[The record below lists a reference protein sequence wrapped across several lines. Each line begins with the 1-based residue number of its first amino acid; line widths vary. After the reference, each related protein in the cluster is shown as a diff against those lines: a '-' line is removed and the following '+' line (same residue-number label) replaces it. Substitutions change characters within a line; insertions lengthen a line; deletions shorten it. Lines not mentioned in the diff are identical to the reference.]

1 MSDLDHYIGGDL
13 GVSPTGDLLIAGDSK
28 EGQQRVLRRL
38 LTNPGDYI
46 WHTTYGAGLPGEVGK
61 TLDARR
67 IQGIIRSQ
75 IFSEAIVQRSPDPNI
90 IVAQIPNGVSARIQ
104 YTDSTTKKAVSLNF
118 DINR

>member
-13 GVSPTGDLLIAGDSK
+13 GVSPTGDLLIASDTI

-46 WHTTYGAGLPGEVGK
+46 WHPSYGAGLPQEVGQVM
-61 TLDARR
+61 DARR
-67 IQGIIRSQ
+67 ILGTVRSQ
-75 IFSEAIVQRSPDPNI
+75 IFNESIVQRSPDPNI
-90 IVAQIPNGVSARIQ
+90 IISKITNGVSARIQ
-104 YTDSTTKKAVSLNF
+104 YVDSTTKKSVSLNF